1 MANSLY
7 AKARQRFLE
16 GAINWGSDTIRALL
30 VDTSAYTVNLATHEF
45 VSDVAGGARVAG
57 PITLTGKASTDG
69 AADAADVTFP
79 TVTGA
84 SIEAVILYKDTGT
97 EATSPLIAY
106 IDIASGLPVTPNS
119 GDINV
124 VWDNGTNKIFRL

>member
-16 GAINWGSDTIRALL
+16 GAINWGTDTIQALL
-30 VDTSAYTVNLATHEF
+30 IDTGAYTVDLATHEF
-45 VSDVAGGARVAG
+45 LSDVAAGARIAG
-57 PITLTGKASTDG
+57 PMTLTSKTSTDG
-69 AADAADVTFP
+69 AADAADVTFA

>member
-16 GAINWGSDTIRALL
+16 GAINWNTDTIRALL
-30 VDTSAYTVNLATHEF
+30 VDSGTYTVNLATHEF
-45 VSDVAGGARVAG
+45 VTSIPAGARVAG
-57 PITLTGKASTDG
+57 PITLTAKTTTDG
-69 AADAADVTFP
+69 AADAADAVFP
-79 TVTGA
+79 TVSGA
-84 SIEAVILYKDTGT
+84 SIEAVVLYKDTGT

-124 VWDNGTNKIFRL
+124 VWDNGSNKIFRL